1 LKTLFGVS
9 RWGHLSLL
17 TQHVPILA
25 VLAASVQAASV
36 LAASVEAS
44 VEANPSVEASVLAA
58 SVLAAS
64 VQVFSSVLAA
74 DVLLPASVL
83 PPLEGLLL
91 LPALVEPLA
100 MALPWPCQEVVA
112 ALHAL
117 PSLFA

>member
-44 VEANPSVEASVLAA
+44 VEASVLAA

-74 DVLLPASVL
+74 SVLLPASVL